1 MLALSAAILMAA
13 QAVEP
18 LRLNLICEGAGT
30 QRKPATSTARV
41 FTSTGAW
48 ANGNIT
54 TWRDADFADA
64 VRIEIAGEGGRVRIP
79 QTMLPPIRGGKN
91 GWMTLR
97 KVQAT
102 PDEITAV
109 ATINL
114 FNKAKLRIDRIA
126 GTLSMTVLQGEF
138 SGKCQAYD
146 PDTVERAF

>member
-1 MLALSAAILMAA
+1 
-13 QAVEP
+13 
-18 LRLNLICEGAGT
+18 
-30 QRKPATSTARV
+30 
-41 FTSTGAW
+41 
-48 ANGNIT
+48 
-54 TWRDADFADA
+54 
-64 VRIEIAGEGGRVRIP
+64 
-79 QTMLPPIRGGKN
+79 MLPPIRGGKN

-138 SGKCQAYD
+138 SGRCQSYD
-146 PDTVERAF
+146 PDTVERVF